1 MLDTVLDKLRQIEKE
16 AEASRSAVERQR
28 VTPLEFLQ
36 QVYHSEDVPLNVR
49 LRAAIECA
57 PYLHPKLSATLLIP
71 DGGDLA
77 QRLDRAIERARTG
90 RVIEHEPTVP
100 IRNHGLRRI

>member
-16 AEASRSAVERQR
+16 AEASRSAVVQQR

-57 PYLHPKLSATLLIP
+57 PYCHPKLSATLLIP
-71 DGGDLA
+71 PDGDFA
-77 QRLDRAIERARTG
+77 QRLERAIERTRRGT
-90 RVIEHEPTVP
+90 VIEHEPTRS
-100 IRNHGLRRI
+100 IDKGLVRRI